1 MAPLNEK
8 NNGASM
14 RDSTDKIVW
23 GKIEK
28 IGKGTRAN
36 YDAEN
41 KTITLCFQRNLE
53 TSSEQLRKLREKLM
67 GELKDLGYSS
77 RMKYNGE
84 VIVENVEPENVTLVT
99 ENHKLKI
106 HLNPKQAAEKQND
119 NSEKPA

>member
-8 NNGASM
+8 NNGVSM
-14 RDSTDKIVW
+14 RDQSDKIFW

-36 YDAEN
+36 YDPAK
-41 KTITLCFQRNLE
+41 KTITFCFQRSLE
-53 TSSEQLRKLREKLM
+53 ISSEQLRKLREALM
-67 GELKDLGYSS
+67 RELKDLGYAS

-84 VIVENVEPENVTLVT
+84 VVVDNVEPENVTLVT

-106 HLNPKQAAEKQND
+106 NLNPKQSPEKQGE
-119 NSEKPA
+119 NSDKTT